1 MLNRTCIYDLLYHHW
16 TVEIPFLTALLR
28 LPALRAGPCTY
39 RCWGGGGCCWAA
51 ARLREQQVKG
61 PLHRP
66 NVSFQPDYDFTGTNS
81 ND

>member
-39 RCWGGGGCCWAA
+39 RCWGGGVLLGCSSAQGAA
-51 ARLREQQVKG
+51 GQ
-61 PLHRP
+61 RP
-66 NVSFQPDYDFTGTNS
+66 SAQAECFFS
-81 ND
+81 A